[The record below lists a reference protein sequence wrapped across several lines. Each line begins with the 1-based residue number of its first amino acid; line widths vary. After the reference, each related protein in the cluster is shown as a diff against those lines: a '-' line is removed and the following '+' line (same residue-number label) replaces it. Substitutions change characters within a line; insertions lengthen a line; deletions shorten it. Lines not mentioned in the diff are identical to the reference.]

1 MELSWREERMDK
13 YLILMWNV
21 KKLLVIF
28 CVSLGHGEL
37 QLEMLFVRAVTT

>member
-1 MELSWREERMDK
+1 MEGSWREERMDK
-13 YLILMWNV
+13 CLILRWSV